1 MRECYSWKENRLM
14 LSDTYENIF
23 DFHLRGNKTIVQGNS
38 GTGKTLLYNAIKVF
52 KDINDSKFADYDLS
66 NIVLIDKN
74 NVNEIGT
81 FKKKLIVIDRADV
94 IITPDVGQIIN
105 SDFGINR
112 YLIFA
117 RTFIGVEISPNYYA
131 TVVRTGKELTLKYM
145 FSVKGWF

>member
-1 MRECYSWKENRLM
+1 M
-14 LSDTYENIF
+14 NII
-23 DFHLRGNKTIVQGNS
+23 LRHGNGLCNCKKSHYI
-38 GTGKTLLYNAIKVF
+38 
-52 KDINDSKFADYDLS
+52 
-66 NIVLIDKN
+66 IDKN

-145 FSVKGWF
+145 FSVKGGINVI